1 MNAAILWR
9 TVFQQQAEFSA
20 RGNLL
25 SDSGKQTK
33 SVYILHGDDEFS
45 MSRKVEEMVKHFAD
59 PATADL
65 NLTRLNGAQ
74 ASDADIRTA
83 AMSMPFLSAQR
94 VVVVENPLVRVKDK
108 QDQARY
114 VDFLNKLPETTVLIL
129 VIDDHYRNI
138 PIKGQ
143 WQKVWQVL
151 GEKHWLQEWVRT
163 AGANAA
169 LRTYQMPQKGE
180 MTRWIMKQ
188 AKDAGGEF
196 LPAAASVLA
205 DYVGGETRV
214 ASLEINKLL
223 TYVDFSRPVE
233 VEDVERLTP
242 YANPPNIFEMVD
254 ALAGGNTSQAQK
266 VFHELLETDE
276 PAMLFGMVVRQFRLL
291 LQSREILD
299 EGGDG
304 KQAMKEIAE
313 IKSKFVADKA
323 LRQARRFKMS
333 DLETIYRRLLELDSD
348 VKTGE
353 TSYELG
359 IDLLIAGMGKTN
371 PN

>member
-1 MNAAILWR
+1 M
-9 TVFQQQAEFSA
+9 
-20 RGNLL
+20 
-25 SDSGKQTK
+25 SDSGTQTK

-45 MSRKVEEMVKHFAD
+45 MSRKVEEMVKHIAD

-65 NLTRLNGAQ
+65 NLTRLNGAH

-83 AMSMPFLSAQR
+83 AMSLPFLSEKR
-94 VVVVENPLVRVKDK
+94 VVVVDDPLARLKDK
-108 QDQARY
+108 RDQEEF
-114 VDFLNKLPETTVLIL
+114 VDFLNKLPDTTVLIL

-151 GEKHWLQEWVRT
+151 GEKHWLQEWVRA
-163 AGANAA
+163 AGSKAA

-180 MTRWIMKQ
+180 MTRWIISQ
-188 AKDAGGEF
+188 AKEAGGEF
-196 LPAAASVLA
+196 NPVAASVLA

-223 TYVDFSRPVE
+223 TYVNFSRPVE
-233 VEDVERLTP
+233 VDDVERLTP
-242 YANPPNIFEMVD
+242 YAHPPNIFEMVD
-254 ALAGGNTSQAQK
+254 ALATGNTAQAQK

-291 LQSREILD
+291 LQMREILD
-299 EGGDG
+299 EGGDA

-313 IKSKFVADKA
+313 AKSKFVADKA
-323 LRQARRFKMS
+323 MRQAQRFKMS
-333 DLETIYRRLLELDSD
+333 DLETLYRHLLMLDSN
-348 VKTGE
+348 VKQGE

-359 IDLLIAGMGKTN
+359 IDLLIAGMGR
-371 PN
+371 

>member
-1 MNAAILWR
+1 
-9 TVFQQQAEFSA
+9 
-20 RGNLL
+20 L
-25 SDSGKQTK
+25 SESGTQTK

-65 NLTRLNGAQ
+65 NLTRLNGGQ

-83 AMSMPFLSAQR
+83 AMSLPFLSAQR
-94 VVVVENPLVRVKDK
+94 VVVVDNPLARLKNKDDEEK
-108 QDQARY
+108 F

-129 VIDDHYRNI
+129 VIEDHYRNI

-143 WQKVWQVL
+143 WQKVWQAL
-151 GEKHWLQEWVRT
+151 GEKHWLQEWVRG
-163 AGANAA
+163 AGARAA
-169 LRTYQMPQKGE
+169 IRTYQMPQKGE
-180 MTRWIMKQ
+180 MTRWIISQ
-188 AKDAGGEF
+188 AKEAGGEF
-196 LPAAASVLA
+196 NPVAASVLA

-214 ASLEINKLL
+214 ASLEITKLL

-254 ALAGGNTSQAQK
+254 ALAAGNTAQAQK
-266 VFHELLETDE
+266 VFHELLETDD
-276 PAMLFGMVVRQFRLL
+276 PGQLFGMVVRQFRLL
-291 LQSREILD
+291 IQAREILD

-304 KQAMKEIAE
+304 KQAMKEIE
-313 IKSKFVADKA
+313 EMKSKFVADKA
-323 LRQARRFKMS
+323 LRQAQRFKIA
-333 DLETIYRRLLELDSD
+333 DLEAIYRRLLTLDSD
-348 VKTGE
+348 VKQGE

-359 IDLLIAGMGKTN
+359 IDLLIAGMGK
-371 PN
+371 

>member
-1 MNAAILWR
+1 
-9 TVFQQQAEFSA
+9 
-20 RGNLL
+20 
-25 SDSGKQTK
+25 
-33 SVYILHGDDEFS
+33 
-45 MSRKVEEMVKHFAD
+45 MSRKVDEMVKRFAD

-65 NLTRLNGAQ
+65 NITRLNGGQ
-74 ASDADIRTA
+74 ASEADIRTA
-83 AMSMPFLSAQR
+83 AMSLPFLSAKR
-94 VVVVENPLVRVKDK
+94 VVVLDNPLARLKEK
-108 QDQARY
+108 EDQEGF
-114 VDFLNKLPETTVLIL
+114 VDFLNKLPETTILIL
-129 VIDDHYRNI
+129 VIDDYYRNV

-143 WQKVWQVL
+143 WQKLWQVM
-151 GEKHWLQEWVRT
+151 GEKHWLQAWVRE
-163 AGANAA
+163 AGSRAA
-169 LRTYQMPQKGE
+169 IRTYQMPQKGE

-223 TYVDFSRPVE
+223 TYVDFSRAVE

-242 YANPPNIFEMVD
+242 YANPPSIFEMVD
-254 ALAGGNTSQAQK
+254 ALAGGNVAQAQK

-291 LQSREILD
+291 LQAREILD
-299 EGGDG
+299 EGGDS

-333 DLETIYRRLLELDSD
+333 DLEAIFHRLLELDSD
-348 VKTGE
+348 VKLGE
-353 TSYELG
+353 TSYQLG
-359 IDLLIAGMGKTN
+359 IDLLIAGMRKTN
-371 PN
+371 L

>member
-1 MNAAILWR
+1 M
-9 TVFQQQAEFSA
+9 
-20 RGNLL
+20 
-25 SDSGKQTK
+25 SDFGTQTK

-65 NLTRLNGAQ
+65 NLTRLDGGQ
-74 ASDADIRTA
+74 ASEADIRTA
-83 AMSMPFLSAQR
+83 ALSLPFLSAKR
-94 VVVVENPLVRVKDK
+94 VVVVDNPLARVKDK
-108 QDQARY
+108 KDQEEY
-114 VDFLNKLPETTVLIL
+114 VDFLDKLPDTTVLIL

-151 GEKHWLQEWVRT
+151 GEKHWLQQWVRD

-169 LRTYQMPQKGE
+169 LRTYQMPQRGE
-180 MTRWIMKQ
+180 MTRWITSQ
-188 AKDAGGEF
+188 AKELGGEF
-196 LPAAASVLA
+196 NPVAASVLA

-223 TYVDFSRPVE
+223 TYVNFSRPVE
-233 VEDVERLTP
+233 VEDVEQLTP

-254 ALAGGNTSQAQK
+254 ALAMGNATQAQK
-266 VFHELLETDE
+266 VFHELLETDD
-276 PAMLFGMVVRQFRLL
+276 PGQLFGMVVRQFRLL
-291 LQSREILD
+291 LQMREILD
-299 EGGDG
+299 EGGDV

-313 IKSKFVADKA
+313 AKSKFVADKA
-323 LRQARRFKMS
+323 MRQAQRFKMA
-333 DLETIYRRLLELDSD
+333 DLEAVYRRLLMLDSD
-348 VKTGE
+348 VKQGE